1 MSDKTVLLILGG
13 ARSGKSTYA
22 LNQAGLDS
30 ATDVLFV
37 ATAEARDADMADR
50 ISAHRL
56 ERPDSWSTV
65 ECPIHLTPAIRDA
78 IQQRQSNHEGRDNPA
93 TNDPITNIPTNN
105 NTGTS
110 NTETS
115 NTERNQY
122 LNNTS
127 HDAIRTV
134 IIDCLTLW
142 VSNVMFEIEGSPAED
157 AESRMNLYFDEL
169 EQFIASSDLN
179 WIFVSNEVGLGL
191 VPMDPIS
198 RAYRD
203 MLGRLNQRV
212 ARLATSVVFLAA
224 GLPMKLK

>member
-78 IQQRQSNHEGRDNPA
+78 VQQRQSNYEGRDNSA
-93 TNDPITNIPTNN
+93 TNDPTTNIPTNN

-110 NTETS
+110 NTE
-115 NTERNQY
+115 RNPS

-127 HDAIRTV
+127 RDAIRTV

-142 VSNVMFEIEGSPAED
+142 VSNVMFEIDGSPAEE
-157 AESRMNLYFDEL
+157 AEARMNLYFDEL
-169 EQFIASSDLN
+169 EQFISSSDLN

>member
-78 IQQRQSNHEGRDNPA
+78 VQQRQSNYEGRDNSA
-93 TNDPITNIPTNN
+93 TNDPTANIPTNN
-105 NTGTS
+105 

-115 NTERNQY
+115 NTERSPY

-142 VSNVMFEIEGSPAED
+142 VSNVMFEIEGSPAEE
-157 AESRMNLYFDEL
+157 AEARMNLYFDEF
-169 EQFIASSDLN
+169 EQFISSSDLN